1 MAVIDEIQM
10 IGNPHRGHSWTRAL
24 LGVQAREVHVCGSL
38 EAMELVKS
46 LAEKMGDDFELHTY
60 ERMTELV
67 VSDQPLADYKN
78 VRKGDCIVAFSRQD
92 IFRIRESIE
101 RLTPFKCCVVY
112 GQLPPETRSKQAHLF
127 NNDDT
132 GYDVLVAS
140 DAIGMGLNLN
150 IRRVIFHRTQKI
162 QDGNSLKKGQVEV
175 SMMKQI
181 AGRAGRKSSQ
191 YEFGEATCLQEE
203 DMEWLHKSLAAPV
216 KQVTHA
222 GLFPAIEHM
231 SEYAEKLD
239 TLDREQPADT
249 LLKNDVADEAERE
262 AIEAKIRSRDLHTV
276 LDQFMN
282 SASFDRDKYFLCQHD
297 DVGRL
302 AAKLHKT
309 VGSMPFSERFTFC
322 LAPIKVSDRLAY
334 TMLEQFATAWA
345 ANRPTALNVRFPKHA
360 PTNVLDL
367 TDLCVKHNIIDLY
380 LWLSHR

>member
-1 MAVIDEIQM
+1 M

-162 QDGNSLKKGQVEV
+162 QDGNSLFARG
-175 SMMKQI
+175 
-181 AGRAGRKSSQ
+181 GYG
-191 YEFGEATCLQEE
+191 
-203 DMEWLHKSLAAPV
+203 LAP
-216 KQVTHA
+216 QVT
-222 GLFPAIEHM
+222 GSP
-231 SEYAEKLD
+231 
-239 TLDREQPADT
+239 
-249 LLKNDVADEAERE
+249 RE
-262 AIEAKIRSRDLHTV
+262 AGHPRRPFPRDRAHERV
-276 LDQFMN
+276 C
-282 SASFDRDKYFLCQHD
+282 RDAGHSGQ
-297 DVGRL
+297 G
-302 AAKLHKT
+302 AAGQYVAQK
-309 VGSMPFSERFTFC
+309 
-322 LAPIKVSDRLAY
+322 
-334 TMLEQFATAWA
+334 
-345 ANRPTALNVRFPKHA
+345 
-360 PTNVLDL
+360 
-367 TDLCVKHNIIDLY
+367 
-380 LWLSHR
+380 